1 MITYWV
7 DSTTNPAS
15 PRLMRRVGSGLPNA
29 VAFELEAFKLTYD
42 IANSVNNPAH
52 VRMIAADLTTG
63 GACNPLV
70 CSANQIRKVNVTL
83 AIRSEKRSAESGFY
97 HNTLFTQV
105 ALRNLA
111 FVDRYE

>member
-1 MITYWV
+1 
-7 DSTTNPAS
+7 
-15 PRLMRRVGSGLPNA
+15 
-29 VAFELEAFKLTYD
+29 
-42 IANSVNNPAH
+42 
-52 VRMIAADLTTG
+52 MIAADLTVG

-83 AIRSEKRSAESGFY
+83 AIRSEKRSAEIGFY
-97 HNTLFTQV
+97 HNTLYTQI